1 MLTFIEARSIILN
14 SVRPVGVER
23 VMLLDAVG
31 RILADDIKAPWDMP
45 LWNNSAMDGYAVRSE
60 DCRTPVTL
68 RVSGY
73 IPAGA
78 SDTCVVDSGCAV
90 RIMTG
95 APIPPGADA
104 VVPFEETE
112 EGNDWV
118 KIRNRVQEG
127 DHIRFAGEDVKA
139 GDTVLA
145 AGTVIAPPG
154 ISMLA
159 SLGSALVPVYRKA
172 RVAILSTGDE
182 LVELGGPVSAGR
194 IINSNTLSLAAA
206 VREIGCEPVIIG
218 IARDNRTSHL
228 QLLREGLNAD
238 ALITSAGVSAGDRD
252 LVRDVLTELGVQQL
266 FWKVDIK
273 PGRPTAFGLNGNRPV
288 FSLPGNPVST
298 MMTFELFVRPALLR
312 MMGRKRVIRPTV
324 KAALMEDVRKK
335 TGRLHLLRVRLEAGS
350 DGYQASV
357 FGDQSTGVLRTMVQ
371 ADGFAFLPP
380 EKDFFAKGEPVEV
393 HVLNRDFEM
402 EEG

>member
-1 MLTFIEARSIILN
+1 MLSFIEARNIILN
-14 SVRPVGVER
+14 NIRPVGIER
-23 VMLLDAVG
+23 VMLLDAIG
-31 RILADDIKAPWDMP
+31 RILADEIKAPWDMP

-60 DCRTPVTL
+60 DCQTPVTL
-68 RVSGY
+68 RVTGY

-78 SDTCVVDSGCAV
+78 TDTCVVDPGCTV

-112 EGNDWV
+112 EGEQFIKIHNQV
-118 KIRNRVQEG
+118 KKGQ
-127 DHIRFAGEDVKA
+127 HIRFAGEDVKA

-159 SLGSALVPVYRKA
+159 SLGSAFVPVYRKA
-172 RVAILSTGDE
+172 KVAILSTGDE
-182 LVELGGPVSAGR
+182 LVELGGPVSAGQ

-218 IARDNRTSHL
+218 IARDNRTSHQ

-252 LVRDVLTELGVQQL
+252 LVREVLAELGVQQL

-273 PGRPTAFGLNGNRPV
+273 PGRPTAFGLNAGKPV

-298 MMTFELFVRPALLR
+298 MMTFEEFVRPALLK
-312 MMGRKRVIRPTV
+312 MMGRKRVIKPTV
-324 KAALMEDVRKK
+324 KAALREDVRKK

-357 FGDQSTGVLRTMVQ
+357 FGDQSTGILRTMVQ

-380 EKDFFAKGEPVEV
+380 EKGFFAKGELVDV

>member
-1 MLTFIEARSIILN
+1 MLSFIEARSIILN
-14 SVRPVGVER
+14 NVRPVGTER

-31 RILADDIKAPWDMP
+31 RILADDIKAPWNMP

-60 DCRTPVTL
+60 DCQTPVTL
-68 RVSGY
+68 RVTGY

-78 SDTCVVDSGCAV
+78 TETCVVDPGCAV

-104 VVPFEETE
+104 IVPFEETE
-112 EGNDWV
+112 EGEQFIKIHHQV
-118 KIRNRVQEG
+118 KIGQ
-127 DHIRFAGEDVKA
+127 HIRFAGEDVKA

-182 LVELGGPVSAGR
+182 LVELGGPVSAGQ

-218 IARDNRTSHL
+218 IARDNRTSHQ

-252 LVRDVLTELGVQQL
+252 LVREVLAELGVQQL

-273 PGRPTAFGLNGNRPV
+273 PGRPTAFGLNAGKPV

-298 MMTFELFVRPALLR
+298 MMTFEEFVRPALLK
-312 MMGRKRVIRPTV
+312 MMGRKRVIKPTV
-324 KAALMEDVRKK
+324 KAALREDVRKK
-335 TGRLHLLRVRLEAGS
+335 TGRLHLLRVRLEAVG

-357 FGDQSTGVLRTMVQ
+357 FGDQSTGILRTMVQ

-380 EKDFFAKGEPVEV
+380 EKGFFAKGELVDV

-402 EEG
+402 EEE